1 MLPAVIGRSST
12 PPLVTLAISASLIA
26 ASLAPKSVR
35 PSVNDLMPAPLP
47 TPW

>member
-1 MLPAVIGRSST
+1 MLPAVIGSRRT
-12 PPLVTLAISASLIA
+12 PPVFTAAISLSVMA